1 MKSQNSLISKKLSS
15 NKVINPLN
23 KHRRRII
30 RIIRSLMN
38 PILLIA
44 FFMAVSILTFAYLSV
59 LSIGQLVVGLPV
71 SCLVIYW
78 FFQILLEE
86 YRGEYEKIVVRT
98 NRSLYLSDFSNT
110 IDVFTDFSA
119 GFFLLNNI
127 QLIDSISLPKGM
139 RRFSYFYE
147 DSKNPQWHDP
157 KECINTLLYIKNS
170 LVDFIESPQTENIKR
185 INSEIVIGI
194 QQDCEVFIS
203 ICESL
208 EKNNLLCNFS
218 MLSQSG
224 WTHAIHHYYNKNGYC
239 I

>member
-1 MKSQNSLISKKLSS
+1 M
-15 NKVINPLN
+15 INPLN
-23 KHRRRII
+23 KNRRRTI

-44 FFMAVSILTFAYLSV
+44 SFMAVSILTFAYLSAI
-59 LSIGQLVVGLPV
+59 SIGQLVVGLPV

-86 YRGEYEKIVVRT
+86 YRGEYERLVVRT
-98 NRSLYLSDFSNT
+98 NRSLYLSDFSKK

-119 GFFLLNNI
+119 GFFLLKNI
-127 QLIDSISLPKGM
+127 KLIESLSLPKGM

-170 LVDFIESPQTENIKR
+170 IFDFIESPQTKNIKR
-185 INSEIVIGI
+185 INSEIAIGI
-194 QQDCEVFIS
+194 HQDCDVFIA

-208 EKNNLLCNFS
+208 EKNNLPCNFS
-218 MLSQSG
+218 LLSQSG
-224 WTHAIHHYYNKNGYC
+224 WTHDIHLDYNKNGYC